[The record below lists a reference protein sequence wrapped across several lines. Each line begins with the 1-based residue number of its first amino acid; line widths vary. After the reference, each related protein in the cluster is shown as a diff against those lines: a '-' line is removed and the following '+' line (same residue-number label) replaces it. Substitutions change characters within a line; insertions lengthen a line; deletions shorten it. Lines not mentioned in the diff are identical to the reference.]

1 METSSANLSAGA
13 PPYARDVPTPRH
25 AEDCPV
31 EEVAAM
37 LGHRWTALVLWH
49 LSTGPK
55 RFGALQECLVG
66 VTQKV
71 LTDRLTVLIEH
82 GVVIRSQP
90 AGFPRRVTYRLS
102 GRGEALIPILDQLER
117 WARQTE

>member
-1 METSSANLSAGA
+1 METRLAGSDA
-13 PPYARDVPTPRH
+13 DACPHMPDVPTPRH
-25 AEDCPV
+25 AVDCPV

-55 RFGALQECLVG
+55 RFGVLQDCLVG

-71 LTDRLTVLIEH
+71 LTDRLTVLVEH
-82 GVVIRSQP
+82 GVVVRSQP
-90 AGFPRRVTYRLS
+90 ARFPRRVTYRLS
-102 GRGEALIPILDQLER
+102 DRGERLIPILDQLER
-117 WARQTE
+117 WARQA